1 MNNCKIKIIIESKLT
16 NLPLL
21 RKTIRGICSCV
32 VENEQVVQDIELCMN
47 EALSNVISHAYQSEP
62 GHEIQIIVTLSEGEI
77 VFQIIDTG
85 LKNPM
90 HHLIL
95 HEKNLN
101 TLDPLSESGRGLLII
116 NQLMN
121 EVVYK
126 SEQDRNILFMRKCL

>member
-1 MNNCKIKIIIESKLT
+1 MNNCKIKIVIESKLT

-21 RKTIRGICSCV
+21 RKTIRGICSGV

-47 EALSNVISHAYQSEP
+47 EALSNVIYHAYRSEP
-62 GHEIQIIVTLSEGEI
+62 GHEIQIIVTLSENEI
-77 VFQIIDTG
+77 VFQIIDNG

-90 HHLIL
+90 HHLVL
-95 HEKNLN
+95 QEKNLN

-126 SEQDRNILFMRKCL
+126 SEQDRNILLMRKSL